1 MKCDTPRS
9 AQWPSIRL
17 AGTCSAGW
25 DGTVGFQSFNK
36 SEQVSAQLVSCDY
49 DRIYTCKP
57 GIQSGMT
64 CCTLERGPQGDVP
77 LAARY
82 DKVGMSLCQP
92 QGWCSKCRQV
102 PPRLDV
108 LQALGFQGRRCR
120 KQRCRDVVEKEAIS
134 VLQAA
139 FSIGALAFAE
149 GFPDS
154 W

>member
-1 MKCDTPRS
+1 
-9 AQWPSIRL
+9 
-17 AGTCSAGW
+17 
-25 DGTVGFQSFNK
+25 
-36 SEQVSAQLVSCDY
+36 
-49 DRIYTCKP
+49 
-57 GIQSGMT
+57 MT